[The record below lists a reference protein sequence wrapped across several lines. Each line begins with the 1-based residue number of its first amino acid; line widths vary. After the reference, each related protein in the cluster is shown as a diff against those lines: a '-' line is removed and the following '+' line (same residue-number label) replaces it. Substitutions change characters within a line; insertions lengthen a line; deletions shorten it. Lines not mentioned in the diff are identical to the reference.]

1 MEKKSILIIDDDRAI
16 LKSFKSIL
24 ELKGFRV
31 VTAENGREAL
41 EKVCS
46 DFFNMALID
55 IRLPDMDGTSL
66 LQEFQKIEPTMKKVM
81 ITGYSTEENAI
92 NALNLGAD
100 GYLRKPVMP
109 GMLLKFLSG
118 KLAEQES
125 ENRLYENIVNDLIR
139 TRTGDW
145 QNSDRWA

>member
-1 MEKKSILIIDDDRAI
+1 MDKKSILIIDDDKAI

-31 VTAENGREAL
+31 STAENGREAL

-46 DFFNMALID
+46 DFFNLALID
-55 IRLPDMDGTSL
+55 IRLPDTDGTSL
-66 LQEFQKIEPTMKKVM
+66 LQEFQQIVPTMKKVM

-92 NALNLGAD
+92 DALNLGAD

-109 GMLLKFLSG
+109 GRLLKFLSD

-125 ENRLYENIVNDLIR
+125 ENMIYEDIVNDLIR
-139 TRTGDW
+139 TRSRDLR
-145 QNSDRWA
+145 NSERWA

>member
-1 MEKKSILIIDDDRAI
+1 MDKKSILIIDDDKAI

-31 VTAENGREAL
+31 ATAENGREAL

-46 DFFNMALID
+46 DFFNLALID

-66 LQEFQKIEPTMKKVM
+66 LQEFQQLVPTMKKVM

-92 NALNLGAD
+92 DSLNLGAD

-109 GMLLKFLSG
+109 GRLLKFLSD
-118 KLAEQES
+118 KLTEQES
-125 ENRLYENIVNDLIR
+125 ENMIFEDIVNDLIR
-139 TRTGDW
+139 TRSRDL
-145 QNSDRWA
+145 QNFERRA